1 MYGDESERPD
11 SAEPGQHSFLNSTEM
26 FYRLHSAPKN
36 NIFFD
41 SRVKHHTLIDV
52 LQEDEERTYLA
63 RSRGELKINKTL
75 TSKLFVPVARGP
87 AGIGCRIPKV
97 PFGRAVLP
105 MVGIS
110 GCGGLEVIRGV
121 MPVAVEARGVRPDMG
136 AIGASPAEIGV
147 NMARFVPG
155 IMVMLG
161 TTPSPKTQKHTDVFN
176 KN

>member
-26 FYRLHSAPKN
+26 FYHLHSAAKN
-36 NIFFD
+36 
-41 SRVKHHTLIDV
+41 K
-52 LQEDEERTYLA
+52 DEERTYLA

-87 AGIGCRIPKV
+87 AGIGCRSPKV

-105 MVGIS
+105 MAGIS

-161 TTPSPKTQKHTDVFN
+161 TTPSPKTQTHTDVFN
-176 KN
+176 KKKRKKKKEAKMHNTKY